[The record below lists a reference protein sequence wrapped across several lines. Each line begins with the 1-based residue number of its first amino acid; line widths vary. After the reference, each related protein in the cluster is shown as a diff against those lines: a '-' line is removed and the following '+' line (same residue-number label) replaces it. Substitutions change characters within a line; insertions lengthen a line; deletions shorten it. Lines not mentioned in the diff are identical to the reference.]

1 MVERIVRG
9 PPSIPSPSSGS
20 SGIGV
25 GGVGVRG
32 GAGIGRLEAIA
43 SYSLWTRDSMRGSTT
58 SKGFYGSWRR
68 EIEVIE
74 GRAGERGVQMFV
86 VPTAGRCFS
95 SASLAL
101 DRPLNWWVEEARYAS
116 NLDNFISITLHSC
129 LSLLQPF
136 RPG

>member
-1 MVERIVRG
+1 
-9 PPSIPSPSSGS
+9 
-20 SGIGV
+20 
-25 GGVGVRG
+25 
-32 GAGIGRLEAIA
+32 
-43 SYSLWTRDSMRGSTT
+43 
-58 SKGFYGSWRR
+58 
-68 EIEVIE
+68 
-74 GRAGERGVQMFV
+74 MFV

-136 RPG
+136 RPE